1 MRGLVSIYLERRRGG
16 KRMKGEEDRGEGE
29 GEEEG
34 MREEGRGKRRRER
47 ERRKGG
53 RKAKDVRMDRP
64 RRARTPQTRRITPHV
79 PGDAVLEYGCGAKF
93 GSSGIVK
100 LKLNWDP
107 VFCCAKWETG

>member
-1 MRGLVSIYLERRRGG
+1 LVSIYLERRRGG
-16 KRMKGEEDRGEGE
+16 ERMKGEEDRGEGE

-34 MREEGRGKRRRER
+34 MRGEVVGRGEREKGR
-47 ERRKGG
+47 DGREEERRKTYEWIDPDGLELL
-53 RKAKDVRMDRP
+53 KLAVSLP
-64 RRARTPQTRRITPHV
+64 TS